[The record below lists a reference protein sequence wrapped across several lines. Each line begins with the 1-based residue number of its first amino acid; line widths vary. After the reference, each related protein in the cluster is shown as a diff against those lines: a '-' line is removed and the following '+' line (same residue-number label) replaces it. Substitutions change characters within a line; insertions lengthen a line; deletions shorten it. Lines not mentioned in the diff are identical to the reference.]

1 MPYHIFELPFEIT
14 IPLNDCKID
23 LGPLMK
29 HEREHHVP
37 FIKEVIFNEEGK
49 TTIVIWWDDSKTV
62 VHCGEGETFDR
73 YTGFMACI
81 CKKMFGGTTTA
92 KKLMN
97 LADKKYQA
105 ALKAEKL
112 AKEKAKHEEE
122 AKAAKKKADKRRAK
136 EDQMPMEAM
145 TERYLLEAEAKKR
158 AEEILAA
165 RNTSAL
171 EIPFDDTEGGEANE
185 Q

>member
-1 MPYHIFELPFEIT
+1 MPYHNFELPFEIT
-14 IPLNDCKID
+14 VPLGDCKID
-23 LGPLMK
+23 LGPLMNFEVHPSIEVK
-29 HEREHHVP
+29 NKNEHHVP

-92 KKLMN
+92 KKIMN

-122 AKAAKKKADKRRAK
+122 AKVLKEKADKRRAK
-136 EDQMPMEAM
+136 DEELLMEALVKH
-145 TERYLLEAEAKKR
+145 YLLEAEAKKR
-158 AEEILAA
+158 AEEILAK
-165 RNTSAL
+165 
-171 EIPFDDTEGGEANE
+171 EEKP
-185 Q
+185 